1 MNPIITI
8 GAGIVLKQWFYR
20 LKSLRARIK
29 SLLSIAVA
37 RRAKMPRTTH
47 SYLSPKATTE
57 PPNVTV
63 EIKTLLQQQPE
74 PEVKNS
80 IKR

>member
-37 RRAKMPRTTH
+37 RPEQRT
-47 SYLSPKATTE
+47 A
-57 PPNVTV
+57 
-63 EIKTLLQQQPE
+63 I
-74 PEVKNS
+74 
-80 IKR
+80 